1 MVSRVGHLREAA
13 GRTRPWQRRLLLMVA
28 FAVVALPLVATKA
41 VQHRQL
47 SPFDE
52 WQYADRVH
60 QVMEGDLVI
69 RDGEEISPWG
79 QRLLTCRGIETIV
92 PPADCRPEPKVR
104 HTTNSAASDP
114 PTYFWATGAVAE
126 AATLTGVVDNPV
138 TAGRLVGVLWAALG
152 MWSVWVLSRAVGATR
167 AASATASIAVTTV
180 PVFLMQYHYMTPHA
194 LDVPVGAFVALATLR
209 FLRREWAWWT
219 LVVGGFLVAFVK
231 GTNLTVAVAMCLA
244 MLVLAL
250 WPSDHFPRQLR
261 MRALVGSLVLG
272 VSSVALTGV
281 WLVIVGAM
289 RFAEV
294 APPGDYAATT
304 LDPALLMLDSTRFVG
319 PVVGHGTVL
328 LGTMLMAALTGSALA
343 VWGGSGHR
351 KAPLLRPVAA
361 GYVLG
366 AVVSPIVL
374 VVLVFVSS
382 DQYVPIQYRYGLA
395 LWPLGL
401 ALAAWLLL
409 RTRTALIVS
418 WLLLAA
424 YVVLPWWLE
433 LTPVNF

>member
-1 MVSRVGHLREAA
+1 MIARGERLRQAA
-13 GRTRPWQRRLLLMVA
+13 GRTRPWQRHLLLLVA
-28 FAVVALPLVATKA
+28 FALLALPIVATKA
-41 VQHRQL
+41 VQHPQL
-47 SPFDE
+47 SVFDE

-60 QVMEGDLVI
+60 QVMEGDLVS
-69 RDGEEISPWG
+69 REGEEISRWG

-114 PTYFWATGAVAE
+114 PTYFWATGAVAKV
-126 AATLTGVVDNPV
+126 ATLVGVVDNPV
-138 TAGRLVGVLWAALG
+138 TAGRLVGILWAALG
-152 MWSVWVLSRAVGATR
+152 MWSVWILSRAVGATR

-209 FLRREWAWWT
+209 FLRREWPWWT
-219 LVVGGFLVAFVK
+219 LVIGGVLVGLVK
-231 GTNLTVAVAMCLA
+231 GTNLTITVAMCLA
-244 MLVLAL
+244 MLVVAV
-250 WPSDHFPRQLR
+250 WPSDRFPRPLR
-261 MRALVGSLVLG
+261 LRALVGSLALG
-272 VSSVALTGV
+272 ISSVVLTAG
-281 WLVIVGAM
+281 WLAVVGAM

-294 APPGDYAATT
+294 APPGDYAATS

-351 KAPLLRPVAA
+351 EAPLLRPVAA

-409 RTRTALIVS
+409 RTRTALVVS

-424 YVVLPWWLE
+424 YLVLPWWLE
-433 LTPVNF
+433 LIPVNF